1 MHTDLCNCD
10 SCENQSEDIS
20 DDIFDKDENEIEITE
35 NVLEYESEYLDIE
48 KSIMIAWFE
57 IT

>member
-10 SCENQSEDIS
+10 CSENQSEDIS
-20 DDIFDKDENEIEITE
+20 DDIFDKDENEVEITE